1 MTTMV
6 TRDDVEDE
14 LYKLVGIQKAPHLR
28 RVMKVIDAYAIT
40 MSHKLGPVEWQQPDV
55 LKYLKPGE
63 TSSDGTK
70 RRCRL
75 CGTVKALTVKNFAPN
90 AKDKRYKR
98 RYSCTECSPN
108 SRLKSLFFC
117 RDCEERLPIDRFPAA
132 KKRNPRLQL
141 KCLVCEPK

>member
-1 MTTMV
+1 MV
-6 TRDDVEDE
+6 TRDEVEDE
-14 LYKLVGIQKAPHLR
+14 LYKLVGMQKAPQLR
-28 RVMKVIDAYAIT
+28 RVMKVIDSYAIT
-40 MSHKLGPVEWQQPDV
+40 VSHKLGPVEGFQ
-55 LKYLKPGE
+55 LESYLKPGE
-63 TSSDGTK
+63 TSLDGLR

-75 CGTVKALTVKNFAPN
+75 CGKVKALTVKNFAPN

-108 SRLKSLFFC
+108 GRLRSLFYC
-117 RDCEERLPIDRFPAA
+117 RDCGERLPIDRFPAA